1 LIIACKFDAAGLPVQ
16 PHNGHREGE
25 SAGQVHHQRP
35 QRVALRLV
43 SLRVAD
49 QQERAER
56 GDFPKEEQPHQ
67 VVGENEAEHRA
78 HEDEQQ
84 REEKRT
90 PVRNVAMRHGVVF
103 AHVAQRVNADA
114 AAHQAVD
121 QGHDH
126 GELVHEQI
134 LRHLQMLALRYLE
147 PNHQPRLGQRQ
158 RHDQRAFR
166 AHTDVNDENAH
177 PDLDEL
183 HAQVDPMGFSRKL
196 PTNQPGWAKWPD
208 TRCRSKRPASRRT
221 PEFSGAGPAGTTA
234 SSRRPAEPE
243 SVLE

>member
-1 LIIACKFDAAGLPVQ
+1 MVLECNSADTGVGATIAPSNQLENGSWADFVMPAKHNSAAGRSDERLVGGVNHRLQFDAAGLPVQ

-35 QRVALRLV
+35 QRVVLRLIG
-43 SLRVAD
+43 LRVTN

-56 GDFPKEEQPHQ
+56 GDFPEEVQPHQ

-90 PVRNVAMRHGVVF
+90 PVRNVAMRDLVVLP
-103 AHVAQRVNADA
+103 HVAQRVKANA

-134 LRHLQMLALRYLE
+134 LRHLQMLALRQLE
-147 PNHQPRLGQRQ
+147 PNHQTRLGQRQ

-166 AHTDVNDENAH
+166 AHTDVNDVNAH

-183 HAQVDPMGFSRKL
+183 HAQVDPIGI
-196 PTNQPGWAKWPD
+196 Q
-208 TRCRSKRPASRRT
+208 
-221 PEFSGAGPAGTTA
+221 
-234 SSRRPAEPE
+234 
-243 SVLE
+243 

>member
-1 LIIACKFDAAGLPVQ
+1 MLPGLPVQ
-16 PHNGHREGE
+16 PNDGQRE
-25 SAGQVHHQRP
+25 SKPAGQVHDQRP
-35 QRVALRLV
+35 QRIALGLLG
-43 SLRVAD
+43 LRVAD

-78 HEDEQQ
+78 HENEQQ
-84 REEKRT
+84 RKEKRT
-90 PVRNVAMRHGVVF
+90 PVRNVAMRHRVVF
-103 AHVAQRVNADA
+103 AHVAQRVNTDA

-134 LRHLQMLALRYLE
+134 LHHLQMLALRYLE
-147 PNHQPRLGQRQ
+147 PNHQTRLGQRQ

-183 HAQVDPMGFSRKL
+183 HAQVDPIGIQSISRQINRGWQGGQKHGAAADGQRHEGHQNF
-196 PTNQPGWAKWPD
+196 PGQVRQTQQHQPCGQRNQYQ
-208 TRCRSKRPASRRT
+208 C
-221 PEFSGAGPAGTTA
+221 
-234 SSRRPAEPE
+234 
-243 SVLE
+243 